1 MIFAGEIR
9 LFEAQEECFVKKLL
23 LVAGRGYPAN
33 TAMSSRYHALAL
45 LFKAADCEV
54 TLVTKGEYNAKK
66 IKYHQGIPYISVSGK
81 VNCKLTRAYDL
92 LVGIPWHVKKLLQT
106 NQYDGVL
113 MTTRI
118 PLLLRIMKSAERKG
132 VRLFYDAVEW
142 YSPSQYKKGEKAYQ
156 YRKINKLLT
165 EEIDKRFY
173 VISISKYFEE
183 YFRSRGIKTVR
194 IPAILDVQSVACE
207 KQAPE
212 DKTVILYAGSPGKK
226 DYLHEILE
234 ACAQLTPEERNKLEV
249 RLIGIKE
256 MDLIQ
261 SCGVSEKTM
270 CDVRQIV
277 KCMGRR
283 PHEEVLQNLQRA
295 HFTVLIR
302 PEEERYAK
310 AGFPTKVPE
319 SLATGTPVICN
330 LTSDLGMYLRDGKNA
345 IVLASE
351 NVEDVVIGLRR
362 AINLSSGEKEKMS
375 VTARKTAEEAFDYRK
390 YVDEVVNF
398 LDS

>member
-1 MIFAGEIR
+1 M
-9 LFEAQEECFVKKLL
+9 KKLL
-23 LVAGRGYPAN
+23 FVAGRGYPAN

-54 TLVTKGEYNAKK
+54 MLVTKGEYNAKK

-118 PLLLRIMKSAERKG
+118 PLLLRIMKSAEKKG

-183 YFRSRGIKTVR
+183 YFRSCGIKTVR

-226 DYLHEILE
+226 DYLREMLE
-234 ACAQLTPEERNKLEV
+234 ACAQLTPEERDKLEI
-249 RLIGIKE
+249 RLIGIKKDE
-256 MDLIQ
+256 LVQ
-261 SCGVSEKTM
+261 KCNVSEKTM
-270 CDVRQIV
+270 SDVCQMV
-277 KCMGRR
+277 KCMGRL

-330 LTSDLGMYLRDGKNA
+330 LSSDLGMYLKDGENA
-345 IVLASE
+345 IILASRR
-351 NVEDVVIGLRR
+351 VQDVVAGLRR
-362 AINLSSGEKEKMS
+362 AINLSQEQKAQMCKA
-375 VTARKTAEEAFDYRK
+375 ARKTAEESFDYKK
-390 YVDEVVNF
+390 YVGKVRELINA
-398 LDS
+398 